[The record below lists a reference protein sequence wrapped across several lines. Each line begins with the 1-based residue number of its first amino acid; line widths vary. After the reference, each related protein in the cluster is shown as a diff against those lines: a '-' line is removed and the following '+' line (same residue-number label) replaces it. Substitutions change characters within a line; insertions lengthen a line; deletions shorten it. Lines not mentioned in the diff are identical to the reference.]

1 MNKIIASC
9 HCGDVKLE
17 VSRKPRRL
25 VECTCSVCRRYGCKW
40 AYYTRKSVK
49 VISPKDNMKAYL
61 WGDKMIEFYHCKNC
75 GCVTHY
81 ESTRKGPGDR
91 IVVNA
96 RMMPA
101 EAIADVPERLFDGA
115 DTWKYLE

>member
-1 MNKIIASC
+1 MAEIVASC

-17 VSRKPRRL
+17 VSRKPRKL
-25 VECTCSVCRRYGCKW
+25 VECTCSICRRYGCKW

-49 VISPKDNMKAYL
+49 VITPAKNMKAYI
-61 WGDKMIEFYHCKNC
+61 WGDKSIEFFHCRNC
-75 GCVTHY
+75 GCITHY
-81 ESTRKGPGDR
+81 ESIRKDPDSR

-101 EAIADVPERLFDGA
+101 DVTAGVRERLFDGA
-115 DTWKYLE
+115 ETWKYLD